1 MTDNT
6 VAKIDS
12 QQRKRDALPVLHV
25 VMPVTKLFSKPTMQ
39 IIDGR
44 LVAVVTAKP
53 A

>member
-1 MTDNT
+1 MTENT
-6 VAKIDS
+6 VAKNDS
-12 QQRKRDALPVLHV
+12 HFRAGEALPLVQV

-44 LVAVVTAKP
+44 LVAVVTAKS